1 MPRDAQARG
10 GIGVPA
16 CARSPSVAHLEEKG
30 IDMAVDNKKI
40 AEDVLAAVG
49 GASNITSAT
58 HCMTRL
64 RLNLKDQSIP
74 KDDEIKKIKGVLGAQ
89 CSGGQYQ
96 VIIGQNVPK
105 VYDAA
110 IALGVKG
117 EGALDESLDAGAK
130 EPLTFKSAGR
140 AVLNYVSKSVVS
152 LIPIM
157 LAAAMFRTIAAICGP
172 TMLNI
177 WSTDSEI
184 YNLFNNWLYNAGFY
198 FMPIYLGWSAAKQLG
213 ASPQLGMMLGGVLI
227 APELLDL
234 VNAAAES
241 GATTTSVYGIP
252 AMLNNYSSTVLPI
265 LLCVPVMWQVEKF
278 FKKFVPDAL
287 ATVFNPFLT
296 MLVMVPVSL
305 CVLAPIGSVL
315 GDGLGNFMFSL
326 GNAGGIATVIAIAFI
341 AGFWEFFVMTGMHQV
356 LITLGMA
363 MLVQNG
369 FDSCVFAGAMVAC
382 AASWGM
388 AMGGFLRIREK
399 EEKSQ
404 MLGFLISAFVG
415 GVTEPVLYG
424 CGFKYLRTFG
434 GLIIGGIAGGLVTAL
449 AGCKVYVIGNA
460 SIIAAVAAY
469 AGGGTANFVW
479 GCVSLAVAFV
489 VSAAVTYLFGFTRE
503 QLEADAAA
511 ATEAKALK

>member
-1 MPRDAQARG
+1 MPDIVR
-10 GIGVPA
+10 
-16 CARSPSVAHLEEKG
+16 LKEKG

-49 GASNITSAT
+49 GPSNITSAT

-89 CSGGQYQ
+89 WSGGQYQ

-117 EGALDESLDAGAK
+117 EGSLDENLDDAIK
-130 EPLTFKSAGR
+130 EPLTPKGVAK

-184 YNLFNNWLYNAGFY
+184 YNLFNNWLYDAGFY
-198 FMPIYLGWSAAKQLG
+198 FMPIFLGWSAAKQLG

-234 VNAAAES
+234 VNAAAKN
-241 GATTTSVYGIP
+241 GATMTSVYGLP

-265 LLCVPVMWQVEKF
+265 LLCVPVMWQVEKL
-278 FKKFVPDAL
+278 FKKYVPDAL
-287 ATVFNPFLT
+287 STVFNPFLT

-315 GDGLGNFMFSL
+315 GDALGNFMFGL
-326 GNAGGIATVIAIAFI
+326 GNAGGIATVVAIALI

-369 FDSCVFAGAMVAC
+369 FDSCVFAGAMIAN

-388 AMGGFLRIREK
+388 ALGGFLRIHEK

-404 MLGFLISAFVG
+404 MFGFFISALVG

-434 GLIIGGIAGGLVTAL
+434 GLIAGGIAGGLVTAI
-449 AGCKVYVIGNA
+449 AGCKIYVIGNA
-460 SIIAAVAAY
+460 SIISAIAAY

-479 GCVSLAVAFV
+479 GCVSLAVGFV
-489 VSAAVTYLFGFTRE
+489 VAAAVTYLFGFTKE
-503 QLEADAAA
+503 QLEEDSAAA
-511 ATEAKALK
+511 LEAKASE

>member
-198 FMPIYLGWSAAKQLG
+198 FMPIFLGWSAAKQLG

-265 LLCVPVMWQVEKF
+265 LLCVPVMWQVEKL

-326 GNAGGIATVIAIAFI
+326 GNAGGIATVVAIAII
-341 AGFWEFFVMTGMHQV
+341 GGFWEFFVMTGMHGV

-363 MLVQNG
+363 MLLGYGHGRLPPN
-369 FDSCVFAGAMVAC
+369 S
-382 AASWGM
+382 
-388 AMGGFLRIREK
+388 RERG
-399 EEKSQ
+399 EKPDAR
-404 MLGFLISAFVG
+404 L
-415 GVTEPVLYG
+415 P
-424 CGFKYLRTFG
+424 YLRVRRRCDRARSLRLRFQVSEDVCRPDRRRYRGRTCDGAGRMQGLRYRQCEHYRRRCRLRRRRYGELRVGLCVPCG
-434 GLIIGGIAGGLVTAL
+434 GLCRVGRGDL
-449 AGCKVYVIGNA
+449 
-460 SIIAAVAAY
+460 
-469 AGGGTANFVW
+469 
-479 GCVSLAVAFV
+479 SLR
-489 VSAAVTYLFGFTRE
+489 LHQG
-503 QLEADAAA
+503 
-511 ATEAKALK
+511 AT